1 MAPDTD
7 ISTDGRDRIDEL
19 RDPENFEFM
28 ESPNGDKI
36 HIVGTGL
43 PTSMLVLGGRQEG
56 RYDEDDE
63 KALCGLVTD
72 FEPVE
77 EIPQDVNGVL
87 DRVCTR
93 CNRQAGYIRNKGK
106 FEEVPL

>member
-1 MAPDTD
+1 MSN
-7 ISTDGRDRIDEL
+7 IDRISEL
-19 RDPENFEFM
+19 RDPSNFEFM
-28 ESPNGDKI
+28 ESPKGEKI

-43 PTSMLVLGGRQEG
+43 PISMLVLGGQSEG
-56 RYDEDDE
+56 RYDDDDQ
-63 KALCGLVTD
+63 KALCGLVSD
-72 FEPVE
+72 FEPVDDLPE
-77 EIPQDVNGVL
+77 DVNRVL